1 MTSTVIYHD
10 DKLKSAFGVHPE
22 LQKPALK
29 EAYHLLETMKFTGN
43 AKKFDKGGMTAIN
56 VVFSISDC
64 LMQKFGVPHLKTSY
78 LNQCYL
84 ERFFGELRGAKGN
97 DNNPAPLHLLY
108 RIQRKII
115 CQILDDE
122 TFDLLA
128 NRDWFEDDNPPAL
141 PTNDFDACDDESL
154 EPLFEEIEN
163 SVTES
168 EGLVYIAGTIAKQAK
183 SFGLDLGS
191 TVDEIEDESS
201 LNPRFLEFLKEG
213 QVFNHFLCSKLSNAL
228 CASILSFFHHLSN
241 FSILCSILSILSNFQ
256 LYVQLFNLVQL
267 TNLCPVFSFVQ

>member
-10 DKLKSAFGVHPE
+10 DKLKSAFGVYPE

-56 VVFSISDC
+56 VVFSLSDF

-128 NRDWFEDDNPPAL
+128 NREWFEDDNPPAL
-141 PTNDFDACDDESL
+141 PANDFDACDDESL
-154 EPLFEEIEN
+154 EPIFEEIEN

-168 EGLVYIAGTIAKQAK
+168 EGLVYIAGSIAKQAK

-213 QVFNHFLCSKLSNAL
+213 QVFNHFLSSNAL
-228 CASILSFFHHLSN
+228 CASVDLFCPSFT
-241 FSILCSILSILSNFQ
+241 ICPTFQ
-256 LYVQLFNLVQL
+256 FCALFCQS
-267 TNLCPVFSFVQ
+267 CPIF